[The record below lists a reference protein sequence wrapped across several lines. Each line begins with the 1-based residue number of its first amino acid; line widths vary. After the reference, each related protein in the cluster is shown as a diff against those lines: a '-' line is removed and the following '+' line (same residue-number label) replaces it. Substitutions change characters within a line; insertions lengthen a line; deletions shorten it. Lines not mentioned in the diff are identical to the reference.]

1 MYSVRGERKCPG
13 QAAYYR
19 QHVESGVLTLFEVKT
34 IGVFSNQHPCGHSER
49 IDNSVSGLG

>member
-19 QHVESGVLTLFEVKT
+19 QRVESGVLTLFEVKT

-49 IDNSVSGLG
+49 IDNLVSGLG